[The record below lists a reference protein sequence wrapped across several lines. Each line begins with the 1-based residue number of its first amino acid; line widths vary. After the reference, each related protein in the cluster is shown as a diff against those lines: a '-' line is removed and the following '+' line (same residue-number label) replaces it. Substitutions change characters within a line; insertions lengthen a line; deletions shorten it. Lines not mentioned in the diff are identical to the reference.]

1 VPTIKDV
8 AKQAG
13 VSLGTVS
20 NVINGYRSVKSDI
33 VKRVETAIK
42 DLGYQPNLKAQSMRN
57 SKSGY
62 IGVLLPNITDNIYIR
77 IYNGVERIASKN
89 GYIIALHIS
98 NGSPEIEEILFS
110 RMQQQRIDGAVII
123 TCMPDKADV
132 FEQMVRSGIKLVFVR
147 RMPRNLKNTVFFGI
161 DEKKAV
167 YDAALNLVKAGFSE
181 IALLSGRVEYS
192 NEKDCILGYK
202 EAIAAVDGRSRGKIV
217 ESIGGGKENA
227 FRTAVRWIHEEPNLQ
242 AIITTC
248 PEYAMGILSAMELL
262 HREKPP
268 LILSLDNNN
277 WGPTASTPESIKIFQ
292 QYDRLGAEA
301 AKKLLVMIKS
311 ADKSRGK
318 KTLLPAEPFT
328 YSARPLIQ
336 DSIRRNI
343 FPEFRKGRLRILML
357 ENTSSAAGKLMR
369 RVFTKETGIEV
380 EIDTLPYEMMFEHTI
395 GPSGAGKYDLI
406 QINIPWLN
414 EAVKRD
420 IIVPLNSMFSED
432 SHVFSAFPDEI
443 LIQHGMA
450 GGKLYAIPFLVGV
463 QMLFYRKDIFKN
475 LRLRRLYYEKNKAP
489 LEVPATW
496 KDYDR
501 IAQFF
506 TKKYNSESPVPYG
519 TTLGRVNGIYYYI
532 LRLWEEGISLFRE
545 NCLKSSKIFKK
556 AADILGQYYKVF
568 NFADPEAIHWTQ
580 VEQADQF
587 CRGNSAMMVIYQ
599 AHFADHLYN
608 LESTVYKEN
617 IGFAPLPNRT
627 SILGGWS
634 LGIRKDSVMKEE
646 AMRFLEWLCK
656 NNNSISYNILGGSIP
671 GTVIFNSFE
680 MLNSYPWLSQ
690 TIEGVKYSRSMI
702 DRGVQWISQWE
713 FESAGEK
720 TLNRLL
726 DGELSIEDT
735 VEELWRKLSA
745 IKARYTSGVTIQP
758 IPHLGSI

>member
-8 AKQAG
+8 AKLAG

-20 NVINGYRSVKSDI
+20 NVINGYKSVKSDT

-98 NGSPEIEEILFS
+98 NGSPEIEESLIS

-123 TCMPDKADV
+123 TCMPDKTDV
-132 FEQMVRSGIKLVFVR
+132 FEQLAGSGIKLVFVR
-147 RMPRNLKNTVFFGI
+147 RMPGNMKGMVFFGI
-161 DEKKAV
+161 DEKQAV
-167 YDAALNLVKAGFSE
+167 YDAASNLVKAGFSE

-192 NEKDCILGYK
+192 NEKDCVQGYK
-202 EAIAAVDGRSRGKIV
+202 EAMITADGRSRRRIV
-217 ESIGGGKENA
+217 ENISGGKENA
-227 FRTAVRWIHEEPNLQ
+227 FRSAVRWIHEETNLQ

-248 PEYAMGILSAMELL
+248 PEYAMGVLSAVEIFHM
-262 HREKPP
+262 EKPP

-277 WGPTASTPESIKIFQ
+277 WGPAASTPESIKIFQ
-292 QYDRLGAEA
+292 QYDRLGEEA
-301 AKKLLVMIKS
+301 AKKLLTMIKS
-311 ADKSRGK
+311 ADKYRGGK
-318 KTLLPAEPFT
+318 ILLPAEPFT
-328 YSARPLIQ
+328 YSARPFVQ
-336 DSIRRNI
+336 DSGRGNT
-343 FPEFRKGRLRILML
+343 FPELRRTCLRILML
-357 ENTSSAAGKLMR
+357 ENTSSAAGKLMK

-380 EIDTLPYEMMFEHTI
+380 EIDTLPYELMFEHTI

-414 EAVKRD
+414 EAVKRG
-420 IIVPLNSMFSED
+420 IIIPFNGIFSED
-432 SHVFSAFPDEI
+432 SHIFSVFPEEI
-443 LIQHGMA
+443 LIQHGMF
-450 GGKLYAIPFLVGV
+450 GGKLYAVPFLVGV

-475 LRLRRLYYEKNKAP
+475 LRIRRLYYEKNKTS

-496 KDYDR
+496 KEYDR

-506 TKKYNSESPVPYG
+506 TGKYNGESPVAYG
-519 TTLGRVNGIYYYI
+519 TTLGRVNGIYYYV
-532 LRLWEEGISLFRE
+532 LRLWEAGISLFKD
-545 NCLKSSKIFKK
+545 NCLKSPKSFK
-556 AADILGQYYKVF
+556 AAVDTLGQYYRVF
-568 NFADPEAIHWTQ
+568 DFADPGAIHWTQ
-580 VEQADQF
+580 AEQADQF

-608 LESTVYKEN
+608 FESTVYKEN

-634 LGIRKDSVMKEE
+634 LGIRKDSGMKKE
-646 AMRFLEWLCK
+646 AVRFLEWLCK
-656 NNNSISYNILGGSIP
+656 DNNSISYNILGGSIP
-671 GTVIFNSFE
+671 GTAAFNSFE
-680 MLNSYPWLSQ
+680 MLDSYPWLSQ
-690 TIEGVKYSRSMI
+690 TIEGVKYSRPMI

-713 FESAGEK
+713 FESTGEE

-726 DGELSIEDT
+726 DGELSTEDA
-735 VEELWRKLSA
+735 VKELWQKLSA
-745 IKARYTSGVTIQP
+745 IKTRYISGFKDP
-758 IPHLGSI
+758 

>member
-8 AKQAG
+8 AKLAG

-20 NVINGYRSVKSDI
+20 NVINGYESVKSDI

-42 DLGYQPNLKAQSMRN
+42 DLGYQPNLKARSMRN

-62 IGVLLPNITDNIYIR
+62 IGVLLPNITDSIYVR

-110 RMQQQRIDGAVII
+110 RMHQQRIDGAIII

-132 FEQMVRSGIKLVFVR
+132 FEKLAGLGIKLVFVR
-147 RMPRNLKNTVFFGI
+147 RMPRSMKDMVFFGI
-161 DEKKAV
+161 DEKKAI
-167 YDAALNLVKAGFSE
+167 YDATSNLVKAGFSE

-202 EAIAAVDGRSRGKIV
+202 EAMAGIGGPRRQLV

-227 FRTAVRWIHEEPNLQ
+227 FRSAVRWIHGKTSLQ
-242 AIITTC
+242 AIITTG
-248 PEYAMGILSAMELL
+248 PEYATGILSAVEIFRM
-262 HREKPP
+262 EKPP

-277 WGPTASTPESIKIFQ
+277 WGPAASTSESIKIFQ
-292 QYDRLGAEA
+292 HYDRLGEEA
-301 AKKLLVMIKS
+301 AKKLLLMIKS
-311 ADKSRGK
+311 ADKSSGK
-318 KTLLPAEPFT
+318 KTFLPVEPFT
-328 YSARPLIQ
+328 YSIRPLIQ
-336 DSIRRNI
+336 DSARRNI
-343 FPEFRKGRLRILML
+343 SPEFRKGRLRILML
-357 ENTSSAAGKLMR
+357 ENTSSAAGKLMK

-395 GPSGAGKYDLI
+395 DSSGKYDLI

-414 EAVKRD
+414 EAVERD
-420 IIVPLNSMFSED
+420 IIIPLNGMFGEE
-432 SHVFSAFPDEI
+432 SHIFSVFPDEI
-443 LIQHGMA
+443 LTQHGIV
-450 GGKLYAIPFLVGV
+450 GGTLYAIPFLVGV
-463 QMLFYRKDIFKN
+463 QMLFYRKDIFRN
-475 LRLRRLYYEKNKAP
+475 LGIRRLYYEKNRVP
-489 LEVPATW
+489 LDVPVTW
-496 KDYDR
+496 EEYDR
-501 IAQFF
+501 IARFF
-506 TKKYNSESPVPYG
+506 TRKYNGESPVSWG

-545 NCLKSSKIFKK
+545 DCLKSSKIFKK
-556 AADILGQYYKVF
+556 AEDILGRYHKVF
-568 NFADPEAIHWTQ
+568 DFADPKAIYWTQ
-580 VEQADQF
+580 AEQADQF

-608 LESTVYKEN
+608 FESAIYKEN
-617 IGFAPLPNRT
+617 IGFALLPNRT

-634 LGIRKDSVMKEE
+634 LGIRKDSRAKKE
-646 AMRFLEWLCK
+646 AIRFLEWLCK
-656 NNNSISYNILGGSIP
+656 DNNCISYNILGGSIP
-671 GTVIFNSFE
+671 GTVAFNSFE

-713 FESAGEK
+713 FESTGEK

-735 VEELWRKLSA
+735 VKELWQKLSA
-745 IKARYTSGVTIQP
+745 IKARYTSGFKDT
-758 IPHLGSI
+758 